1 MEKEK
6 NKKLF
11 KDKPLSKISLSEFE
25 KPGSDYF
32 TNLRRFCI
40 SLGLVNPG
48 ESRVAIIYIL
58 DLLLKLRLK
67 EKDGADSYAI
77 MKYLYSKNI
86 KIVYANVLRDLRK
99 LVSLGIVEKVD
110 RKYRIKENMK
120 LTEIID
126 EFIKPYLID
135 RILKKIYLYAESIDN
150 DFNKKKLI

>member
-1 MEKEK
+1 MEKER

-48 ESRVAIIYIL
+48 ESRVAVVYIL
-58 DLLLKLRLK
+58 DLLLKLRYKKK
-67 EKDGADSYAI
+67 EGVDSYEI
-77 MKYLYSKNI
+77 MKYLYSKNV

-99 LVSLGIVEKVD
+99 LINIGLVEKINTN
-110 RKYRIKENMK
+110 YRIKENMK
-120 LTEIID
+120 LTELMD
-126 EFIKPYLID
+126 EFIKPYIID
-135 RILKKIYLYAESIDN
+135 RILKKIYLYAEAIDN
-150 DFNKKKLI
+150 DFSKKRII